1 MNILAIIPARGGSKG
16 IPHKNIKNLNGK
28 PLIFYTIREAKK
40 SKFLSR
46 IVVST
51 DDEKISNVS
60 KRYGVDV
67 IKRPKKLAKDT
78 TSSEAVI
85 KHAINYLKKKEGFR
99 ADILVLL
106 QPTSPLRKVNDIDNS
121 IKKFL
126 TSNCSCVVTV
136 CETSHTPYWMYKITK
151 NDKLEK
157 LIKNKKVIKRRQDTP
172 IVYQLNGAVYVFHAK
187 KIMKDQSIVSGDVRA
202 YVMPYERSI
211 DTDQP
216 FDLFICEMILTNW
229 KRYQR
234 GLK

>member
-1 MNILAIIPARGGSKG
+1 MKILGIIPARGGSKG
-16 IPHKNIKNLNGK
+16 IPGKNIKKLNGK

-51 DDEKISNVS
+51 ENEKIANIS
-60 KRYGVDV
+60 KHYGVDV
-67 IKRPKKLAKDT
+67 IKRPKKLSEDT

-85 KHAINYLKKKEGFR
+85 KHVITHMKKKEEFHV
-99 ADILVLL
+99 DIVVLL
-106 QPTSPLRKVNDIDNS
+106 QPNSPLRKVNDIDNS
-121 IKKFL
+121 VKKFL
-126 TSNCSCVVTV
+126 NSNCSCVVSV
-136 CETSHTPYWMYKITK
+136 CETSHTPYWMYKISK

-157 LIKNKKVIKRRQDTP
+157 LIKNKKVIKRRQDAP
-172 IVYQLNGAVYVFHAK
+172 IVYQTNGAVYVFHAK
-187 KIMKDQSIVSGDVRA
+187 KIMKDESIISGDVRA

-211 DTDQP
+211 DIDQP

-234 GLK
+234 GRK

>member
-16 IPHKNIKNLNGK
+16 IPRKNIKNLNGK

-85 KHAINYLKKKEGFR
+85 KHAINYLKKKERFH
-99 ADILVLL
+99 ADIVVLL

-126 TSNCSCVVTV
+126 NSNCSCVVTV

-157 LIKNKKVIKRRQDTP
+157 LIKSRKVIKRRQDAP

-187 KIMKDQSIVSGDVRA
+187 KFLKDESIVGGDVRA

-211 DTDQP
+211 DIDNI
-216 FDLFICEMILTNW
+216 FDLKLANLIL
-229 KRYQR
+229 KS
-234 GLK
+234 